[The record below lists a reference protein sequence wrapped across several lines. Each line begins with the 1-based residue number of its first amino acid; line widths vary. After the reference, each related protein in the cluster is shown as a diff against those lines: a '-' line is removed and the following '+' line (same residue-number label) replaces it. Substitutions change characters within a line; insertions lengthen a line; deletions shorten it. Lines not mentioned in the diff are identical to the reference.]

1 MFEFVLKP
9 ETIGMTL
16 GIMLKGM
23 IGIFAVILVI
33 MLFVK
38 LMSKGFNKKNKN

>member
-1 MFEFVLKP
+1 MFEFIFKP
-9 ETIGMTL
+9 ETIGLSL

-38 LMSKGFNKKNKN
+38 VMSKAFNKKN

>member
-1 MFEFVLKP
+1 MFEFVFKP

-38 LMSKGFNKKNKN
+38 LMCKGFNKKN

>member
-1 MFEFVLKP
+1 MFEFVFKP
-9 ETIGMTL
+9 ETIGLSL

-23 IGIFAVILVI
+23 VGIFAVILVI

-38 LMSKGFNKKNKN
+38 LMSKAFSKKN

>member
-1 MFEFVLKP
+1 MFEFIFRP
-9 ETIGMTL
+9 ETIGTSL

-38 LMSKGFNKKNKN
+38 VMGKAFGGKK